1 MPDPTTASVSA
12 RPRGEITAFPP
23 RWGFFKGL
31 LTGLVIE
38 VPAIAFAVWALA
50 QLGVGNPDVPFMR
63 VLRLTAVFAGIAAVF
78 TAAGIG
84 RLAAYA
90 SVEHG
95 GGRRR
100 AAWVGARA
108 HAAASGAL
116 VVIAAIPHGQL
127 PAMPWHWLALVGGG
141 VVVGAACG
149 ALIGVVCGGA
159 APVIHEVVAF
169 ARRPTEMLRAL
180 LDPEELVKLGLA
192 VRNRTTHLFDG
203 MFEPE
208 PPRPAGAADADA
220 GVTPGA
226 AGDKNVDAAAPAL
239 PVVKAP
245 GE

>member
-1 MPDPTTASVSA
+1 MPDPTTASVTT
-12 RPRGEITAFPP
+12 RPREEITAFPP

-38 VPAIAFAVWALA
+38 VPALAFAVWALA
-50 QLGVGNPDVPFMR
+50 QLGVGNPDVPVMR
-63 VLRLTAVFAGIAAVF
+63 VLRLTAVFAGVAAVF

-90 SVEHG
+90 SAEHG

-116 VVIAAIPHGQL
+116 VVIAAVPHGQL
-127 PAMPWHWLALVGGG
+127 PAVPWHWLALIGGG
-141 VVVGAACG
+141 AVAGALCG
-149 ALIGVVCGGA
+149 ALIGLVCGGA

-208 PPRPAGAADADA
+208 SKRPAGKAEAEPA
-220 GVTPGA
+220 VVPGP
-226 AGDKNVDAAAPAL
+226 APAE
-239 PVVKAP
+239 PGSGGKAP

>member
-1 MPDPTTASVSA
+1 MPDPTTASVST
-12 RPRGEITAFPP
+12 RPREEITAFPP
-23 RWGFFKGL
+23 RWGFFKGF
-31 LTGLVIE
+31 LTGVVIE

-50 QLGVGNPDVPFMR
+50 QLGVGNPEVPFMR

-116 VVIAAIPHGQL
+116 VVIAAIPHGHL
-127 PAMPWHWLALVGGG
+127 PDVHWHWLALVAGG

-192 VRNRTTHLFDG
+192 VRHRTTHLFDG

-208 PPRPAGAADADA
+208 PKRPAGAADAE
-220 GVTPGA
+220 PGA
-226 AGDKNVDAAAPAL
+226 PAGGPSDTAGDAPGA
-239 PVVKAP
+239 PGVKAP